1 MPGLRYIQRVSFFEY
16 ILNQAQFMVQHIVYR
31 FTISDLE
38 WLSKGGRIS
47 KSAGYVG
54 NVLNIKPYLVLDDGL
69 IKVSKMIRGSRKTIQ
84 TLIQDIED
92 GTDKFKNQIIGISH
106 ADDLDTALM
115 VEQKIKDS
123 IKGCKTTIFKIGAV
137 LGVHLGIG
145 GVGVFFFDEKPEFYE
160 L

>member
-1 MPGLRYIQRVSFFEY
+1 
-16 ILNQAQFMVQHIVYR
+16 
-31 FTISDLE
+31 
-38 WLSKGGRIS
+38 
-47 KSAGYVG
+47 
-54 NVLNIKPYLVLDDGL
+54 
-69 IKVSKMIRGSRKTIQ
+69 
-84 TLIQDIED
+84 
-92 GTDKFKNQIIGISH
+92 
-106 ADDLDTALM
+106 M

>member
-1 MPGLRYIQRVSFFEY
+1 
-16 ILNQAQFMVQHIVYR
+16 
-31 FTISDLE
+31 
-38 WLSKGGRIS
+38 
-47 KSAGYVG
+47 
-54 NVLNIKPYLVLDDGL
+54 
-69 IKVSKMIRGSRKTIQ
+69 MIRGSRKTIQ